1 MTVQHTIDGVLSRVA
16 AVEGQQH
23 LNSSNNTALGSE
35 VQVSSILNRVSL
47 RNGCSDSHL
56 QLLGQ
61 TIKQIQTELAVSSAK
76 SRGGG
81 PQDTEALI
89 ANVIVSIDKSRA
101 QCMKAVEQVDAGT
114 ISIALFNLRRCFRL
128 MRNE

>member
-1 MTVQHTIDGVLSRVA
+1 MTVQHTIDGVLGRVA

-35 VQVSSILNRVSL
+35 IQVSSIFNCVLL
-47 RNGCSDSHL
+47 RNVRGDSHW

-76 SRGGG
+76 GRGGG

-89 ANVIVSIDKSRA
+89 ANMSVSIDKSRA
-101 QCMKAVEQVDAGT
+101 QCMKAVEQVDAGK
-114 ISIALFNLRRCFRL
+114 
-128 MRNE
+128 